1 MNWKE
6 RLQKQNPEEIV
17 PFVDGWD
24 FVGILGEGAFG
35 EVRLVVNVELNLA
48 AAAKIV
54 DFDDLSQESIELV
67 KREVKIHRSLRHPN
81 IVRFYR

>member
-1 MNWKE
+1 MASFMAPFYQSGDPTVSFNYSEMNWKE

-35 EVRLVVNVELNLA
+35 EVRLGRITQTFQ
-48 AAAKIV
+48 KPT
-54 DFDDLSQESIELV
+54 F
-67 KREVKIHRSLRHPN
+67 
-81 IVRFYR
+81 

>member
-35 EVRLVVNVELNLA
+35 EVRLGMVFVLRN
-48 AAAKIV
+48 
-54 DFDDLSQESIELV
+54 LV
-67 KREVKIHRSLRHPN
+67 KNGI
-81 IVRFYR
+81 

>member
-35 EVRLVVNVELNLA
+35 EVRLGTVVV
-48 AAAKIV
+48 
-54 DFDDLSQESIELV
+54 
-67 KREVKIHRSLRHPN
+67 LRGF
-81 IVRFYR
+81 VTKTVF

>member
-35 EVRLVVNVELNLA
+35 EVRLGTV
-48 AAAKIV
+48 IV
-54 DFDDLSQESIELV
+54 LLDYAT
-67 KREVKIHRSLRHPN
+67 KRYFSGQC
-81 IVRFYR
+81 